1 MDERERS
8 IRILP
13 TETYFAMVRRMLSES
28 GSAYVRITGMSM
40 WPLLHHLRDGVVIEP
55 LHLPD
60 SAGIE
65 PQEHTDISFSDD
77 SERKARDFYHN
88 SSSKAEGTPI
98 YKQIHPGDIVLFDRQ
113 NGRYA
118 LHRVIRTKRTG
129 FSMAGDN
136 QWHIE
141 ANLPYEQIVG
151 VVTCIE
157 RNGHRLSSKNLLIK
171 AYSYIVVLF
180 TYPRIFIYKG
190 VRRLIRFL
198 K

>member
-1 MDERERS
+1 MDERARS

-40 WPLLHHLRDGVVIEP
+40 WPLLHHLRDGVIIEP
-55 LHLPD
+55 LHLSV

-65 PQEHTDISFSDD
+65 PQEHTDISFGDD
-77 SERKARDFYHN
+77 SERNAADFYHN
-88 SSSKAEGTPI
+88 FSSNADGTPI
-98 YKQIHPGDIVLFDRQ
+98 HKQIHPGDIVLFDRQ

-118 LHRVIRTKRTG
+118 LHRVIRTKKTG

-141 ANLPYEQIVG
+141 TNLPYEQIIG

-157 RNGHRLSSKNLLIK
+157 RNGHRLSSRSLLLKVYTI
-171 AYSYIVVLF
+171 IVVIF
-180 TYPRIFIYKG
+180 AYPRIFIYKG
-190 VRRLIRFL
+190 VRRLVRFL